1 MYSRAVSGAPQL
13 QGRGEGGLLEAFGN
27 RFGQYIGP
35 QLCEQVGTRMHG
47 DAWGCMGMHGNAW
60 GCMGMH
66 GNAWECMGMHGDAW
80 GCMGWTTERY
90 FLLPDRSLRHRQVVD
105 IQAVHFR
112 PHVGLQAGGNR
123 GGSGGDRAGP
133 PAPALRGALLESGQR
148 RSVVVVGV
156 IHGVV
161 AGPGAG
167 GYGLDGEEGNM
178 KAAR

>member
-1 MYSRAVSGAPQL
+1 M
-13 QGRGEGGLLEAFGN
+13 GRHSCRGGVRGGYLKRLETDSDSISALSFVN
-27 RFGQYIGP
+27 RR
-35 QLCEQVGTRMHG
+35 VR
-47 DAWGCMGMHGNAW
+47 
-60 GCMGMH
+60 
-66 GNAWECMGMHGDAW
+66 ECMGG
-80 GCMGWTTERY
+80 TTERY
-90 FLLPDRSLRHRQVVD
+90 FLLPDRSLCHRQVVD

-167 GYGLDGEEGNM
+167 GYGLDGEEGDM